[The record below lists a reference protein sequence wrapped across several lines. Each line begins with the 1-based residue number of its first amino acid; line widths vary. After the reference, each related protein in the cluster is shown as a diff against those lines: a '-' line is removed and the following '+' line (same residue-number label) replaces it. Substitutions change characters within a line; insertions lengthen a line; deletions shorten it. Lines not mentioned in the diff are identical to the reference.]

1 MALTPTAITTSLED
15 ALMKMTTMVVL
26 GSKASILERWILVLG
41 LAIIMLGVF
50 LLTLR
55 FALFSLI
62 LIIIGVALSIYWL
75 FGVIR
80 SGERQRQFPEDDLI
94 FSKPRTVGKMNCAC
108 SICKQAE
115 SKTCIEIRCACCVLM
130 RNKQIISHFNKL
142 HQ

>member
-1 MALTPTAITTSLED
+1 MNSE
-15 ALMKMTTMVVL
+15 
-26 GSKASILERWILVLG
+26 ASIQERWILVLG
-41 LAIIMLGVF
+41 LTIIMLGVF

-80 SGERQRQFPEDDLI
+80 SGERQRQFSEDDLI
-94 FSKPRTVGKMNCAC
+94 FSTTRTVAKMNCTC
-108 SICKQAE
+108 SICKHTE
-115 SKTCIEIRCACCVLM
+115 SKTCIGVRCACCVLM
-130 RNKQIISHFNKL
+130 RNKQIIGHFNKL